1 MCSFL
6 EGLKK
11 EELNEYQNNKKIWL
25 EESDY
30 SEATN
35 ANYWRMLNSNVA
47 FREKSEQKDL
57 YEFTQSEIIEIIN
70 GITEKQQ
77 QRSMFSIINSYMI
90 WACERGFNYVGNPCD
105 TIDLQDI
112 VSIDVE
118 MKKQSYQTLDEFYK
132 FINDL
137 KCSNVDKMLLI
148 LLRYGVK
155 LNLVSDVKNSDID
168 EKEMRL
174 SVYTSK
180 YVLNYPID
188 EMFLKWVKRANNV
201 TEYGGFNSEKIS
213 VGSVTYAESNTGY
226 LLRNTMRHD
235 KAPENEK
242 VNVNT
247 LYSRLNAI
255 STNNKIIRINPGEL
269 NKARK
274 FDFLFRAYELNGI
287 VDSDDIKAV
296 IDMFDGN
303 VTNAKVVKVKNE
315 FEIISDIKTIKL
327 NYGIVAIQRKRQ
339 EKNEFEVQSEAKKIE
354 EIKKNKKDIFS

>member
-1 MCSFL
+1 
-6 EGLKK
+6 
-11 EELNEYQNNKKIWL
+11 
-25 EESDY
+25 
-30 SEATN
+30 
-35 ANYWRMLNSNVA
+35 
-47 FREKSEQKDL
+47 
-57 YEFTQSEIIEIIN
+57 
-70 GITEKQQ
+70 
-77 QRSMFSIINSYMI
+77 
-90 WACERGFNYVGNPCD
+90 
-105 TIDLQDI
+105 
-112 VSIDVE
+112 
-118 MKKQSYQTLDEFYK
+118 
-132 FINDL
+132 
-137 KCSNVDKMLLI
+137 MLLI